1 MHRFNTKRLQLLTV
15 ALTCLGIGAGASAI
29 AAADASS
36 TPSSHTQARRGTHAL
51 RSTQALR
58 GTRVRALLR
67 RTVEGNLVVAT
78 KSGFVNVSVARG
90 RVQAVNGDQLT
101 LVEGTAKQSYR
112 TVTLTLP
119 ANVKVR
125 DDRQTSTLSQLTSG
139 QRAVVII
146 GPKRGLVLA
155 HTPKNP

>member
-29 AAADASS
+29 ATADASN
-36 TPSSHTQARRGTHAL
+36 TASSKTHAQ
-51 RSTQALR
+51 RSTHAR
-58 GTRVRALLR
+58 AGTRVRTLIR
-67 RTVEGNLVVAT
+67 RTVEGSFVVAT
-78 KSGFVNVSVARG
+78 KSGFVNVTVARG

-112 TVTLTLP
+112 TATLTLP

-125 DDRQTSTLSQLTSG
+125 DDRQTATLSQVTSG

>member
-36 TPSSHTQARRGTHAL
+36 TPSSHTQAL
-51 RSTQALR
+51 RSPQALR

-67 RTVEGNLVVAT
+67 RTVEGNLVVST